1 MSHGR
6 SFESG
11 ASKRRREREQRQKD
25 EETVR
30 KMPKLDQFFGRLQS
44 FQQSLG
50 QSNESKARAVA
61 SSSKEEQSSTTDLA
75 QGDSIVTATQL
86 EDTALPD
93 NSQVSIASDVGPDV
107 ADPAYSTDLGM
118 WDDHIA
124 DNVREYWIAK
134 DSSQCQH
141 KYHDFSATATTH
153 EGEKSA
159 RGCRKEY
166 FCRRQEKTEQIIE
179 RDWLCYSPSQA
190 KLFCFYC
197 KLMTDAQL
205 FGKTGCSDW
214 RHITILISRHESSSS
229 HKDAVVAFRLRKC
242 TQERVDAN
250 LAKEI
255 TAHEKYW
262 YSVLERTT
270 EVIRFLA
277 ERGLAFRGT
286 DEKIGS
292 PHNGNY
298 LGIIELLSK
307 FDPFLQ
313 QHIST
318 HGNPGRGRTS
328 YLSSTILEEL
338 IELMG
343 DAVFERILEEL
354 KSAKFYSISV
364 DSTPDISHIDQL
376 TCVLRYVLP
385 SGPVERFLTFLQ
397 PHRHTGEELGNSL
410 VTFLKEHSIP
420 IGDCRGQSYDNA
432 SNMSGRY
439 NGMQAFIKQHNS
451 AAEYVPC
458 AAHSL
463 NLVGQNSASC
473 CRGAVGFFDILQK
486 LYTYFT
492 ASTYRWTVLQ
502 THLGKRQ
509 PVVKRSEGTRWSSK
523 NEAVTAIAV
532 SYTEVCAALDEIAD
546 DNSYKPD
553 ARNEARG
560 LVTAL
565 EKLETGFMIVFW
577 RRVLNRF
584 VENSARLQTADQ
596 DISTVAD
603 IYASLIG
610 FIETL
615 RDDFDDMEAQAK
627 ELTGIDNYTEEAK
640 RVPKRNRRHDEGSSE
655 PEEVRSSRDKFRQDT
670 FLVIIDTLIIELNRR
685 MLAYSNVAKQFS
697 VFRECLSDD
706 GNNIRSA
713 AERLVAAYDNDL
725 ETDIY
730 DEFIQFHKLLKTD
743 LGKPVVE
750 REPHQSA
757 ESVELRM
764 YKLIT
769 SANLQTVFPNIE
781 VGLRIYLCLMVTNC
795 SGERSFSKLKRIK
808 NELRSTMH
816 QERLN
821 RLTLMSLEHEVLRE
835 IELRELI
842 DKFAKVKSRKIP
854 ICS

>member
-50 QSNESKARAVA
+50 QSNESEARAVP

-166 FCRRQEKTEQIIE
+166 FCRRQEKTGQIIE

-250 LAKEI
+250 LVKQI

-292 PHNGNY
+292 PHNGR
-298 LGIIELLSK
+298 
-307 FDPFLQ
+307 D
-313 QHIST
+313 
-318 HGNPGRGRTS
+318 
-328 YLSSTILEEL
+328 
-338 IELMG
+338 
-343 DAVFERILEEL
+343 
-354 KSAKFYSISV
+354 
-364 DSTPDISHIDQL
+364 
-376 TCVLRYVLP
+376 
-385 SGPVERFLTFLQ
+385 
-397 PHRHTGEELGNSL
+397 GE
-410 VTFLKEHSIP
+410 
-420 IGDCRGQSYDNA
+420 
-432 SNMSGRY
+432 
-439 NGMQAFIKQHNS
+439 
-451 AAEYVPC
+451 
-458 AAHSL
+458 
-463 NLVGQNSASC
+463 
-473 CRGAVGFFDILQK
+473 
-486 LYTYFT
+486 
-492 ASTYRWTVLQ
+492 
-502 THLGKRQ
+502 
-509 PVVKRSEGTRWSSK
+509 
-523 NEAVTAIAV
+523 
-532 SYTEVCAALDEIAD
+532 
-546 DNSYKPD
+546 
-553 ARNEARG
+553 
-560 LVTAL
+560 
-565 EKLETGFMIVFW
+565 
-577 RRVLNRF
+577 
-584 VENSARLQTADQ
+584 
-596 DISTVAD
+596 
-603 IYASLIG
+603 
-610 FIETL
+610 
-615 RDDFDDMEAQAK
+615 
-627 ELTGIDNYTEEAK
+627 
-640 RVPKRNRRHDEGSSE
+640 
-655 PEEVRSSRDKFRQDT
+655 
-670 FLVIIDTLIIELNRR
+670 
-685 MLAYSNVAKQFS
+685 
-697 VFRECLSDD
+697 
-706 GNNIRSA
+706 
-713 AERLVAAYDNDL
+713 
-725 ETDIY
+725 
-730 DEFIQFHKLLKTD
+730 
-743 LGKPVVE
+743 
-750 REPHQSA
+750 
-757 ESVELRM
+757 
-764 YKLIT
+764 
-769 SANLQTVFPNIE
+769 
-781 VGLRIYLCLMVTNC
+781 
-795 SGERSFSKLKRIK
+795 
-808 NELRSTMH
+808 
-816 QERLN
+816 
-821 RLTLMSLEHEVLRE
+821 
-835 IELRELI
+835 
-842 DKFAKVKSRKIP
+842 
-854 ICS
+854 